1 MYTQNRAKNGGKNPA
16 QSEQFFGLESQDIPA
31 QSGQL
36 KKPNQ
41 VQHSAISFMSS
52 CKFEQNGRHGK
63 QTN

>member
-1 MYTQNRAKNGGKNPA
+1 VDSIPA
-16 QSEQFFGLESQDIPA
+16 QSEQFFGLESQLIPA

-41 VQHSAISFMSS
+41 VQHSAISFKSS
-52 CKFEQNGRHGK
+52 CKFEQNERHGK